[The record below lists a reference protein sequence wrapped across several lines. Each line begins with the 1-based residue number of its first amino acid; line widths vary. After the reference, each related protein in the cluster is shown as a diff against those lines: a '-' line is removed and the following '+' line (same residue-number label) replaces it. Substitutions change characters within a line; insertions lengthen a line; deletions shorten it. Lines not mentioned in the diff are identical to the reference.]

1 MRTPAKTVFL
11 SYRQTSDAE
20 RARVREFAERLRKS
34 GIKVILDQ
42 FFLEENPGGPDDGW
56 DKWSSDRALETERVI
71 IIGSKSWFQCFD
83 KKQKPG
89 TGLGAACEADDLR
102 HRIYE
107 AGGVIESIRVVLFD
121 DADAKHIPGKLKRYH
136 RFDAA
141 RDFDGIVKW
150 LGGTVPAPATGK
162 TLASNIPHNLP
173 HLPFF
178 YGRTEELRKIAD
190 ALSPK
195 TRTWGALIDG
205 PGGIGKTSL
214 AIRAALEAPEG
225 QFRQILFVSSKSR
238 KLTAD
243 GEVKV
248 TDFVIPGYIE
258 MLNEIARLL
267 KQPDLAKSPE
277 TDRARLVIE
286 ALEPAQALLIL
297 DNLESLPK
305 DDQNRLFEFLSQ
317 LPPGCKAIVTSRRR
331 TDQDARIIRLAKLEQ
346 DDALKLL
353 GDLENDRPLLKK
365 VSREDR
371 IHLYEETGGN
381 PLLIRWVAGQ
391 LGRGHCR
398 TIATAL
404 AFLRSAPKGNDP
416 LEFIFGDLLGTFTEA
431 ETKVLA
437 ALTYFTQPAGT
448 KLIAELAG
456 ISKTAAETALGDL
469 ASRALVIP
477 DEEEQHFVLV
487 PMAAV
492 FLRNK
497 RPEAVKESGDR
508 IEKRAYALIL
518 QNGGQNY
525 DRFPNLDAEWESV
538 AAAIP
543 LFLAGPNERLQMVCR
558 ALLHYMIAYLR
569 LDELLS
575 LNRHAKDIADAAR
588 DFYHAGSRDCDA
600 GFIYWRRGE
609 ADAVIESANR
619 ALAYW
624 NTAKADAG
632 DRAAA
637 IRLRGLGHYL
647 KQEYKTAIA
656 AHKEALKLWQ
666 TLPTHIQHLAVGTS
680 DLAGAEMADEQLD
693 AAELHFREALRIA
706 NAINDIS
713 GVAAYTG
720 SLVTVAINRGEW
732 NKAEALAREAVI
744 LAEKVHRKDLIAI
757 DYCLLAH
764 ALLRQEKYSEAI
776 KPAQRALGI
785 CIQYNLENE
794 AERSRAILSE
804 CRAALLSNLHPGW
817 TYNTTTLEGSTLTKA
832 EVAQALAD
840 PKAKIAK
847 RPAEH
852 VAAVRA
858 QDAANKALGKW
869 LGEDRDFTKD
879 DLFSLHTVLMQGS
892 TVDSMKPVG
901 TWKMED
907 NGTRVRLDGKSQWNH
922 HYAAAQH
929 TSALMEEWLDQ
940 FNKRREG
947 AGDAFADHVW
957 LHATFVRIHPFA
969 DGNGRMARML
979 ANVPL
984 MAGGHPEVEIPATA
998 RDRYLAALARWQF
1011 ACGAPRPNAP
1021 LFTKE
1026 GELKDFIAL
1035 CRESQTMAAQK
1046 KKAPAKVKAA
1056 PKSKPTPRPRKPA
1069 PKRKK

>member
-1 MRTPAKTVFL
+1 MKTVFL

-20 RARVREFAERLRKS
+20 RARVRAFAERLRKS

-42 FFLEENPGGPDDGW
+42 FFLDENPGGPDDGW

-71 IIGSKSWFQCFD
+71 IIGSKAWFQCFD

-136 RFDAA
+136 RFDAE

-162 TLASNIPHNLP
+162 VLATNVPHNLP

-178 YGRTEELRKIAD
+178 YGRSEELRKIAD

-225 QFRQILFVSSKSR
+225 LFRQILFVSSKSR

-248 TDFVIPGYIE
+248 TDFVVPGYIE

-267 KQPDLAKSPE
+267 KQPDLAKAPE
-277 TDRARLVIE
+277 TDRARLVIG
-286 ALEPAQALLIL
+286 ALERAQALLIL

-346 DDALKLL
+346 DAALDLL
-353 GDLENDRPLLKK
+353 TELEEGRPLLKK
-365 VSREDR
+365 ADREDR
-371 IHLYEETGGN
+371 INLYEETGGN

-391 LGRGHCR
+391 LGRGKCR
-398 TIATAL
+398 TIASAL
-404 AFLRSAPKGNDP
+404 AFLRSAPKENDP
-416 LEFIFGDLLGTFTEA
+416 LEFIFGDLLDTFTEA

-437 ALTYFTQPAGT
+437 ALTYFTQPVET

-456 ISKTAAETALGDL
+456 ISETAAGTALTDL

-477 DEEEQHFVLV
+477 DEEEQHFLLV

-497 RPEAVKESGDR
+497 RPEAVKEAGGR
-508 IEKRAYALIL
+508 LEKRAFALIVE
-518 QNGGQNY
+518 NGGNKHERY
-525 DRFPNLDAEWESV
+525 HLLDAAWATV
-538 AAAIP
+538 APALPI
-543 LFLAGPNERLQMVCR
+543 FVAGPNPQFQSICF
-558 ALLHYMIAYLR
+558 ALKAF
-569 LDELLS
+569 LDFSGRWDDLLS
-575 LNRHAKDIADAAR
+575 IAQIAEAKAAAANDHR
-588 DFYHAGSRDCDA
+588 NAGWRAFMA
-600 GFIYWRRGE
+600 GTIHYRRQQP
-609 ADAVIESANR
+609 DAV
-619 ALAYW
+619 LACV
-624 NTAKADAG
+624 

-637 IRLRGLGHYL
+637 HWEKGQASIRERSAVSTLRGRGHFLKKDWPAAVTAFRKSLELDRTLSPFSADVGIDLNDLG
-647 KQEYKTAIA
+647 Q
-656 AHKEALKLWQ
+656 
-666 TLPTHIQHLAVGTS
+666 
-680 DLAGAEMADEQLD
+680 
-693 AAELHFREALRIA
+693 AELNSGKFDEAEQTYREALHVAHTIR
-706 NAINDIS
+706 DLD
-713 GVAAYTG
+713 GVATVTG
-720 SLVTVAINRGEW
+720 NLAALFLKRKDWARGEV
-732 NKAEALAREAVI
+732 LAREALDLSTKIGRQELIAGNYHNLSLALLGQKRAAEALSYAHRVVDIYTRLGHPVDFVRSI
-744 LAEKVHRKDLIAI
+744 LA
-757 DYCLLAH
+757 
-764 ALLRQEKYSEAI
+764 
-776 KPAQRALGI
+776 
-785 CIQYNLENE
+785 
-794 AERSRAILSE
+794 E
-804 CRAALLSNLHPGW
+804 CRAALLSGLEPGW
-817 TYNTTTLEGSTLTKA
+817 TYNTTTLEGSTLTKS

-852 VAAVRA
+852 VAAARA
-858 QDAANKALGKW
+858 QDAAIKALGKW
-869 LGEDRDFTKD
+869 FGEDRDFTKD

-907 NGTRVRLDGKSQWNH
+907 NGTPVRLDGRSQWND

-929 TSALMEEWLDQ
+929 TGALMEVWLAE
-940 FNKRREG
+940 FNQRREG

-969 DGNGRMARML
+969 DGNGRMARLL

-984 MAGGHPEVEIPATA
+984 VAGGHPVVDIPATA

-1011 ACGAPRPNAP
+1011 ASGAPRPNAP

-1035 CRESQTMAAQK
+1035 CRESQGKAATAAKATK
-1046 KKAPAKVKAA
+1046 KRKVPVKAKA
-1056 PKSKPTPRPRKPA
+1056 VPKGQTSVRKA
-1069 PKRKK
+1069 RPKRKK